1 MHIKGKRF
9 CKILFLHTSVVS
21 HHKKLKCLDV
31 KKITLVLNESFEIKL
46 LTWNEISDCHDEL
59 WLGNSFHNCFTM
71 FHISNSNSISLT
83 LRYIHNYEFENITS
97 MVITKTNL
105 FDIEIEANVQS

>member
-21 HHKKLKCLDV
+21 HHKKLKCLVV
-31 KKITLVLNESFEIKL
+31 KKITFVLNESFEIKL

-59 WLGNSFHNCFTM
+59 
-71 FHISNSNSISLT
+71 
-83 LRYIHNYEFENITS
+83 
-97 MVITKTNL
+97 
-105 FDIEIEANVQS
+105 